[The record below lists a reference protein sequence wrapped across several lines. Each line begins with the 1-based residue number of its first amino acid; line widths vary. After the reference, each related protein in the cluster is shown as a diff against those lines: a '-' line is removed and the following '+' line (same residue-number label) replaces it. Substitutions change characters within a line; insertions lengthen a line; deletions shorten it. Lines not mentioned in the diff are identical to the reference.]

1 MIKELL
7 VCSLCFCGIVVVDG
21 KMVEVRVDAE
31 VRLSQT
37 LFSLHLVAN
46 GYRLHASKSIWIPTL
61 CAQTT
66 SSSKPYA

>member
-7 VCSLCFCGIVVVDG
+7 VCSLCFCGIVVVDE
-21 KMVEVRVDAE
+21 KMVDAE

-37 LFSLHLVAN
+37 LFSPHLVAN